1 MELSERLNFII
12 KNIENTSV
20 LADIGTDHG
29 YIPLH
34 ALKSGICS
42 KAIAVDINK
51 EPLDKARLNAILEGM
66 GEELEFR
73 LGDGLKV
80 LEKDEV
86 EVIVIAGMGGNLIR
100 DILEEQIEKVNSMKY
115 LILQPAQNP
124 EVLREYL
131 YTNNYEIINE
141 DLCLDENIYY
151 ELFKVRRKEGE
162 ATNLDPIYYEV
173 SPKLLMQKHPLMKE
187 YLISKVEN
195 YEKINSFITESTI
208 NANERRKSIQEK
220 IDVIT
225 NMINFL

>member
-29 YIPLH
+29 YIPVH
-34 ALKSGICS
+34 ALKNGICS

-73 LGDGLKV
+73 LGDGLKA

-86 EVIVIAGMGGNLIR
+86 EVTVIAGMGGNLIR
-100 DILEEQIEKVNSMKY
+100 DILEAQIEKVNSMKY

-141 DLCLDENIYY
+141 DLCLDDNIYY

-195 YEKINSFITESTI
+195 YKRINSFITESTI

-220 IDVIT
+220 IEVIT

>member
-86 EVIVIAGMGGNLIR
+86 EVTVIAGMGGNLIR

>member
-86 EVIVIAGMGGNLIR
+86 EVTVIAGMGGNLIR

-208 NANERRKSIQEK
+208 NSNERRKSIQEK

>member
-86 EVIVIAGMGGNLIR
+86 EVTVIAGMGGNLIR

-162 ATNLDPIYYEV
+162 ATNLDSIYYEV

>member
-86 EVIVIAGMGGNLIR
+86 EVTVIAGMGGNLIR

-220 IDVIT
+220 INVIT

>member
-29 YIPLH
+29 YIPVH
-34 ALKSGICS
+34 ALKNGICS

-73 LGDGLKV
+73 LGDGLKA

-86 EVIVIAGMGGNLIR
+86 EVTVIAGMGGNLIR
-100 DILEEQIEKVNSMKY
+100 DILEAQIEKVNSMKY
-115 LILQPAQNP
+115 LVLQPAQNP

-141 DLCLDENIYY
+141 DLCLDDNIYY

-195 YEKINSFITESTI
+195 YKRINSFITESTI

-220 IDVIT
+220 IEVIT

>member
-34 ALKSGICS
+34 AIRNGICS
-42 KAIAVDINK
+42 KAIAIDINK
-51 EPLDKARLNAILEGM
+51 DPLDKARLNAILEGM
-66 GEELEFR
+66 GDELEFR

-86 EVIVIAGMGGNLIR
+86 EVTVIAGMGGNLIR
-100 DILEEQIEKVNSMKY
+100 DILEAQIEKVNSMKY

-131 YTNNYEIINE
+131 YTNNYEIIHE

-162 ATNLDPIYYEV
+162 ATNLDSIYYEV

-220 IDVIT
+220 IEVIT

>member
-12 KNIENTSV
+12 KHIENTSV

-29 YIPLH
+29 YIPLY
-34 ALKSGICS
+34 ALKNGICS

-51 EPLDKARLNAILEGM
+51 EPLDKARLNAVLEGM
-66 GEELEFR
+66 GDELEFR
-73 LGDGLKV
+73 LGDGLKA

-86 EVIVIAGMGGNLIR
+86 EIAIIAGMGGNLIR
-100 DILEEQIEKVNSMKY
+100 DILESQIEKVDSMKY
-115 LILQPAQNP
+115 LVLQPAQNP

-131 YTNNYEIINE
+131 YNNNYEIISE

-162 ATNLDPIYYEV
+162 ATGLDSIYYEV
-173 SPKLLMQKHPLMKE
+173 SPRLLMQKHPLMKE

-195 YEKINSFITESTI
+195 YKKIISFITESTI
-208 NANERRKSIQEK
+208 NANERRKAIQEK

>member
-86 EVIVIAGMGGNLIR
+86 EVTVIAGMGGNLIR

-162 ATNLDPIYYEV
+162 ATNLDSIYYEV

-220 IDVIT
+220 INVIT

>member
-86 EVIVIAGMGGNLIR
+86 EVTVIAGMGGNLIR

-208 NANERRKSIQEK
+208 NANERIKSIQEK
-220 IDVIT
+220 INVIT

>member
-34 ALKSGICS
+34 ALKSRICS

-86 EVIVIAGMGGNLIR
+86 EVTVIAGMGGNLIR

>member
-34 ALKSGICS
+34 AIRNGICS
-42 KAIAVDINK
+42 KAIAIDINK
-51 EPLDKARLNAILEGM
+51 DPLDKARLNAILEGM
-66 GEELEFR
+66 GDELEFR
-73 LGDGLKV
+73 LGDGLKA

-86 EVIVIAGMGGNLIR
+86 EVTVIAGMGGNLIR
-100 DILEEQIEKVNSMKY
+100 DILEAQIEKVNSMKY

-131 YTNNYEIINE
+131 YTNNYEIIHE

-162 ATNLDPIYYEV
+162 ATNLDSIYYEV

-187 YLISKVEN
+187 YLISKVKN

-220 IDVIT
+220 IEVIT

>member
-34 ALKSGICS
+34 ALKRGICS